1 MKKNYTVKLEGKEW
15 ESILDHA
22 FKHVSKEVNVDGFRK
37 GQVPRDIYIKKFG
50 VAHLYDHAIDD
61 ALPVM
66 LDKLLEDPETL
77 RPACTPQVNLKSID
91 DKSLEVEFTI
101 ISMPE
106 VKLGKYKNADLTI
119 KKKEVKVT
127 KEEINHEIEHLK
139 EQFAELKST
148 EGKIKEGNI
157 AVIDFE
163 GFKDGVAFEGGKG
176 ENHSLTIGSH
186 TFIPGFEEGL
196 VGLKKGDTK
205 DLELTFPENYH
216 VDDLKGQKV
225 IFKVKIND
233 VKERIIPE
241 LNDDFFKDL
250 GMEGINSKET
260 LESEIKENLKISKE
274 RQIEEEYILECLDK
288 VMDNAKYEIDEEIIN
303 DEAERIYHEFSER
316 LSMQGMDI
324 NQYLKITN
332 STKEM
337 MVEHMKPEA
346 KKRVSYRLVVDA
358 VAEKEDIKVT
368 KKELEN
374 EISKMIEKY
383 GITKE
388 ELIKNVG
395 SEEAIEYDMRMKRAL
410 EVITG
415 VKKEDK

>member
-1 MKKNYTVKLEGKEW
+1 MKKNYTAKLEGKEW

-22 FKHVSKEVNVDGFRK
+22 FKHVAKEVKVDGFRK

-77 RPACTPQVNLKSID
+77 KPACTPQVNLKSID
-91 DKSLEVEFTI
+91 DKALEVEFTI

-106 VKLGKYKNADLTI
+106 VKLGKYKNKDLSI
-119 KKKEVKVT
+119 KKKEIKVT
-127 KEEINHEIEHLK
+127 KEEINHELEHLR

-148 EGKIKEGNI
+148 DSKIKEGNI
-157 AVIDFE
+157 AIIDFE
-163 GFKDGVAFEGGKG
+163 GFKDGVPFDGGKG

-196 VGLKKGDTK
+196 VGLKKGEEK
-205 DLELTFPENYH
+205 NLELTFPENYH
-216 VDDLKGQKV
+216 VEELKGQKV
-225 IFKVKIND
+225 VFKVKIND

-250 GMEGINSKET
+250 GMDGINSKET
-260 LESEIKENLKISKE
+260 LEEEIKNNLKINKE
-274 RQIEEEYILECLDK
+274 RQSEEEYILECLDK
-288 VMDNAKYEIDEEIIN
+288 VIKGAKYEIDKEIID
-303 DEAERIYHEFSER
+303 DEAERIYREFSER

-332 STKEM
+332 STKEAL
-337 MVEHMKPEA
+337 VEQMKPDA
-346 KKRVSYRLVVDA
+346 TKRVTYRLIVDA
-358 VAEKEDIKVT
+358 VAEKENIKVT
-368 KKELEN
+368 AAELEK

-395 SEEAIEYDMRMKRAL
+395 SEEAIEYDMRMKKAL

-415 VKKEDK
+415 IKKEE

>member
-1 MKKNYTVKLEGKEW
+1 MKKNYTVKLDGKEW

-61 ALPVM
+61 ALPLM

-91 DKSLEVEFTI
+91 DKSIEVEFTI

-106 VKLGKYKNADLTI
+106 VKLGKYKNSDLNI

-127 KEEINHEIEHLK
+127 KEETNHEIEHLK

-148 EGKIKEGNI
+148 DQKIKEGNI

-163 GFKDGVAFEGGKG
+163 GFKDGVAFDGGKG

-196 VGLKKGDTK
+196 VGLKKGDEK

-225 IFKVKIND
+225 VFKVKVND
-233 VKERIIPE
+233 VKERIVPE

-250 GMEGINSKET
+250 GMEGINTKES
-260 LESEIKENLKISKE
+260 LEEEIKKNLEVNKE

-288 VMDNAKYEIDEEIIN
+288 VMENAKYEIDEEIIN

-332 STKEM
+332 STKEAL
-337 MVEHMKPEA
+337 VEQMKPEA

-358 VAEKEDIKVT
+358 VAEKEGIKVT
-368 KKELEN
+368 KEELEK
-374 EISKMIEKY
+374 EITNMIERY

-415 VKKEDK
+415 IKKEEK

>member
-1 MKKNYTVKLEGKEW
+1 MKKNYTVKLDGKEW
-15 ESILDHA
+15 ENILDHA

-77 RPACTPQVNLKSID
+77 KPACTPQVNLKSID
-91 DKSLEVEFTI
+91 DKAIEVEFTI

-106 VKLGKYKNADLTI
+106 VKLGKYKNSDLNI

-148 EGKIKEGNI
+148 DNKIKEGNI

-196 VGLKKGDTK
+196 VGLKKGEEK

-225 IFKVKIND
+225 VFKVKIND
-233 VKERIIPE
+233 VKERIVPE

-250 GMEGINSKET
+250 GMDGINTKES
-260 LESEIKENLKISKE
+260 LEDEVKKNLQVNKE

-288 VMDNAKYEIDEEIIN
+288 VMENAKYEIDEEIVN

-316 LSMQGMDI
+316 LSMQGMEI
-324 NQYLKITN
+324 NQYLSVTN
-332 STKEM
+332 STKEAL
-337 MVEHMKPEA
+337 VEQMKPEA

-358 VAEKEDIKVT
+358 VAEKESIKVT
-368 KKELEN
+368 KEELEK
-374 EISKMIEKY
+374 EIANMIEKY

-415 VKKEDK
+415 VKKEK

>member
-1 MKKNYTVKLEGKEW
+1 MKKKYTIKLEGKEW
-15 ESILDHA
+15 ENILNHA

-37 GQVPRDIYIKKFG
+37 GQVPREIYIKKFG
-50 VAHLYDHAIDD
+50 VAHLYNHAIDD

-91 DKSLEVEFTI
+91 DKSIEVEFTI

-106 VKLGKYKNADLTI
+106 VKLGKYKSSDLNI

-148 EGKIKEGNI
+148 TSKIKEGNI
-157 AVIDFE
+157 AIIDFE

-186 TFIPGFEEGL
+186 SFIPGFEEGL
-196 VGLKKGDTK
+196 IGLKKGDTK

-216 VDDLKGQKV
+216 VDNLKGQKV
-225 IFKVKIND
+225 VFKVKIND
-233 VKERIIPE
+233 VKERIVPE
-241 LNDDFFKDL
+241 LNEDFFKDL
-250 GMEGINSKET
+250 GMEGINTKET
-260 LESEIKENLKISKE
+260 LENEIESNLKVNKE
-274 RQIEEEYILECLDK
+274 RQVEEEYILECLDK
-288 VMDNAKYEIDEEIIN
+288 VMENAKYEIDEEIIN

-324 NQYLKITN
+324 NQYLTITK
-332 STKEM
+332 SSKENLI
-337 MVEHMKPEA
+337 EQMKPEA

-358 VAEKEDIKVT
+358 VAEKEGIKVT
-368 KKELEN
+368 KEELSKE
-374 EISKMIEKY
+374 IVKMIEKY

-395 SEEAIEYDMRMKRAL
+395 SEEAIEYDMRMKKAL

-415 VKKEDK
+415 IKKEE

>member
-1 MKKNYTVKLEGKEW
+1 MKKNYNVKLEGKEW
-15 ESILDHA
+15 ENILDHA

-37 GQVPRDIYIKKFG
+37 GQVPKEIYIKKFG
-50 VAHLYDHAIDD
+50 VAHLYDHAIDE

-77 RPACTPQVNLKSID
+77 KPACTPQVNLKSID
-91 DKSLEVEFTI
+91 EKSIEVEFTI
-101 ISMPE
+101 ISIPE
-106 VKLGKYKNADLTI
+106 VKLGKYKNGDLKI
-119 KKKEVKVT
+119 NKKDVKVT

-148 EGKIKEGNI
+148 DSKIKEGNI
-157 AVIDFE
+157 AIIDFE

-176 ENHSLTIGSH
+176 ENYSLTIGSG

-216 VDDLKGQKV
+216 VDSLKGQKV
-225 IFKVKIND
+225 VFKVKIND

-250 GMEGINSKET
+250 GMEGINTKET
-260 LESEIKENLKISKE
+260 LENEIKNNLKINKE
-274 RQIEEEYILECLDK
+274 RQVEEEYILECLDK
-288 VMDNAKYEIDEEIIN
+288 VMENAKYEIDEEIIN

-324 NQYLKITN
+324 NQYLTITK
-332 STKEM
+332 SSKENLI
-337 MVEHMKPEA
+337 EQMKPEA

-358 VAEKEDIKVT
+358 VAEKEGIKVT
-368 KKELEN
+368 KEELSKE
-374 EISKMIEKY
+374 IVKMIEKY

-395 SEEAIEYDMRMKRAL
+395 SEEAIEYDMRMKKAL

-415 VKKEDK
+415 IKKEE

>member
-1 MKKNYTVKLEGKEW
+1 MKKNYTAKLEGKEW

-22 FKHVSKEVNVDGFRK
+22 FKHVAKEVKVDGFRK

-77 RPACTPQVNLKSID
+77 KPACTPQVNLKSID
-91 DKSLEVEFTI
+91 DKALEVEFTI
-101 ISMPE
+101 TSMPE
-106 VKLGKYKNADLTI
+106 VKLGKYKNKDLSI
-119 KKKEVKVT
+119 KKKEIKVT
-127 KEEINHEIEHLK
+127 KEEINHELEHLK

-148 EGKIKEGNI
+148 DSKIKEGNI
-157 AVIDFE
+157 AIIDFE
-163 GFKDGVAFEGGKG
+163 GFKDGVPFDGGKG

-196 VGLKKGDTK
+196 VGLKKGEEK

-216 VDDLKGQKV
+216 VEELKGQKV
-225 IFKVKIND
+225 VFKVKIND

-250 GMEGINSKET
+250 GMDGINSKET
-260 LESEIKENLKISKE
+260 LEEEIKNNLKINKE
-274 RQIEEEYILECLDK
+274 RQSEEEYILECLDK
-288 VMDNAKYEIDEEIIN
+288 VIKGAKYEIDKEIID
-303 DEAERIYHEFSER
+303 DEAERIYREFSER

-332 STKEM
+332 STKEAL
-337 MVEHMKPEA
+337 VEQMKPDA
-346 KKRVSYRLVVDA
+346 TKRVTYRLIVDA
-358 VAEKEDIKVT
+358 VAEKENIKVT
-368 KKELEN
+368 AAELEK

-395 SEEAIEYDMRMKRAL
+395 SEEAIEYDMRMKKAL

-415 VKKEDK
+415 IKKEE

>member
-1 MKKNYTVKLEGKEW
+1 MKKNYTAKLEGKEW
-15 ESILDHA
+15 EDILDHA
-22 FKHVSKEVNVDGFRK
+22 FKHVVKEVNVDGFRK
-37 GQVPRDIYIKKFG
+37 GQVPKDIYIKKFG

-66 LDKLLEDPETL
+66 LDKLPENPETL

-91 DKSLEVEFTI
+91 DKSIEVEFII

-106 VKLGKYKNADLTI
+106 VKLGKYKNADLNV
-119 KKKEVKVT
+119 KKEKVKVT
-127 KEEINHEIEHLK
+127 KEEIEHEIGHLK
-139 EQFAELKST
+139 EQFAELKSVNT
-148 EGKIKEGNI
+148 KIKEGNI

-163 GFKDGVAFEGGKG
+163 GFKGGVPFDGGKA

-196 VGLKKGDTK
+196 IGLSKGDEK

-225 IFKVKIND
+225 VFKVKIND
-233 VKERIIPE
+233 VKERVIPE
-241 LNDDFFKDL
+241 LNEDFFKDL
-250 GMEGINSKET
+250 GMEGVNSKET
-260 LESEIKENLKISKE
+260 LETEIKKNLELQKE
-274 RQIEEEYILECLDK
+274 REIEEGYILACLDK
-288 VMDNAKYEIDEEIIN
+288 VMENAKYEIDEEIIN

-324 NQYLKITN
+324 ENYLKITN
-332 STKEM
+332 STKESLI
-337 MVEHMKPEA
+337 EQMKPDA

-358 VAEKEDIKVT
+358 VAEKEGIKVT
-368 KKELEN
+368 PAELEK
-374 EISKMIEKY
+374 EITKMIERY

-388 ELIKNVG
+388 ELIQNVG
-395 SEEAIEYDMRMKRAL
+395 SEEAIEYDMRMKKAL
-410 EVITG
+410 VVITG
-415 VKKEDK
+415 IKKEE

>member
-37 GQVPRDIYIKKFG
+37 GQVPKDIYIKKFG

-66 LDKLLEDPETL
+66 LDKLLEDPEVL

-106 VKLGKYKNADLTI
+106 VKLGKYKNTDLKI
-119 KKKEVKVT
+119 NKKEVKVT
-127 KEEINHEIEHLK
+127 KEEVNHEIEHLK

-148 EGKIKEGNI
+148 DSKIKEGNI
-157 AVIDFE
+157 AIIDFE

-205 DLELTFPENYH
+205 DLQLTFPDNYH
-216 VDDLKGQKV
+216 VEDLKGQKV
-225 IFKVKIND
+225 VFKVKIND

-241 LNDDFFKDL
+241 LNEEFFKDL
-250 GMEGINSKET
+250 GMEGINTKET
-260 LESEIKENLKISKE
+260 LEDEIKNNLKINKE

-288 VMDNAKYEIDEEIIN
+288 VMENAKYDIDEEIIN
-303 DEAERIYHEFSER
+303 DEAERIYQEFSQR

-324 NQYLKITN
+324 NQYLTITK
-332 STKEM
+332 STKENL
-337 MVEHMKPEA
+337 VEQMKPEA

-358 VAEKEDIKVT
+358 VAEKENIKVT
-368 KKELEN
+368 KEELAKEITN
-374 EISKMIEKY
+374 MIEKY

-415 VKKEDK
+415 IKKEDK

>member
-66 LDKLLEDPETL
+66 LDKLLEDSETL

-358 VAEKEDIKVT
+358 VAEKENIKVT